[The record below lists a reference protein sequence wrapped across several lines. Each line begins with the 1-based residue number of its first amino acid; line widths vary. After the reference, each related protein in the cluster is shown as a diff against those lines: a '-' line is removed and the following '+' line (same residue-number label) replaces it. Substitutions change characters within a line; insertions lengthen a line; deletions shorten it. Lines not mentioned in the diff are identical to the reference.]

1 MKDSSPLYGY
11 VDVYQWRGCHWIDE
25 FLHLYS
31 LRRFKIPVY
40 WEFKPW
46 DRKSRLVFD
55 SPSSFH
61 KWKTSLFF
69 VSGDGWETIPSESS
83 NDALKL
89 LRSWGT
95 PMPDDVLHVCDI
107 DAFFLFFVDSICSHL
122 KKWYH
127 NCLEKVKGYVDN
139 VFDFDELISP
149 QSLFVHFLGPKPSN
163 HVQKNME
170 TVRKSKCIDFV
181 NIRRPL
187 DDFSLLII
195 PPPPNF
201 FFRNGDQIQQR
212 KIGWSPSKKGKDR
225 VEGGSLIEEAL

>member
-31 LRRFKIPVY
+31 LRRFKILVY

-69 VSGDGWETIPSESS
+69 VSSDGWETIPSESS
-83 NDALKL
+83 DDALKL

-95 PMPDDVLHVCDI
+95 PVPDVS
-107 DAFFLFFVDSICSHL
+107 FICFSRV
-122 KKWYH
+122 WWCSS
-127 NCLEKVKGYVDN
+127 CLRYWC
-139 VFDFDELISP
+139 L
-149 QSLFVHFLGPKPSN
+149 
-163 HVQKNME
+163 
-170 TVRKSKCIDFV
+170 C
-181 NIRRPL
+181 
-187 DDFSLLII
+187 SLLCRFYLVPFEEVISQLFGEGQGI
-195 PPPPNF
+195 
-201 FFRNGDQIQQR
+201 RWQR
-212 KIGWSPSKKGKDR
+212 FWFWSAHFSAISFCSFSWTKTF
-225 VEGGSLIEEAL
+225 